1 MWIFTACAG
10 DPLGGGWGESC
21 ELLWLYTKCSA
32 YGALSNV
39 YDHLFLKRFYLF
51 NFRER
56 GREGEREGEKHQC
69 VVASHTPPNWGP
81 GPQPRHVPCW
91 ELNQRPFGSQAGTQ
105 STELRQPGL
114 SMIIL
119 KRRHREPL
127 FGGET
132 RNWESLP
139 HC

>member
-69 VVASHTPPNWGP
+69 VIASHVPPTGDLGHNLGMC
-81 GPQPRHVPCW
+81 HDW
-91 ELNQRPFGSQAGTQ
+91 ELNRWPFGLQACTQ
-105 STELRQPGL
+105 ST
-114 SMIIL
+114 
-119 KRRHREPL
+119 
-127 FGGET
+127 
-132 RNWESLP
+132 NP
-139 HC
+139 H